1 MNLFKILTISLLT
14 ISFAFAADEATK
26 LHAADQS
33 LIDKALDSN
42 LTNASKAYAAYLAEV
57 AKAQDKTIKELEAV
71 KAAAM
76 KRGNLALANAA
87 DAQIKSVK
95 DGALAE
101 RAVDLN
107 KQKGDLLGETGTR
120 QVTIDATTDGQ
131 VIANAK
137 KGQTIVL
144 QYVSG
149 TWGDGGSGKG
159 SPDAEATVKTCR
171 MQLVTPSA
179 VVDVPTNTVKSAFKY
194 KVTEDGECTVRM
206 VDTVRK
212 DNTGSVVYTV
222 TVK

>member
-1 MNLFKILTISLLT
+1 MYYVRTTLLT
-14 ISFAFAADEATK
+14 LFAVLAFAADEAPK
-26 LHAADQS
+26 LSAADQL

-42 LTNASKAYAAYLAEV
+42 LQAASKAYAAYLAEIV
-57 AKAQDKTIKELEAV
+57 KAQEKTIKDLEAV

-76 KRGNLALANAA
+76 KKGNLALANAA
-87 DAQIKSVK
+87 DGEIKKVK

-107 KQKGDLLGETGTR
+107 KKGDVPGDTGAH
-120 QVTIDATTDGQ
+120 QVTIEASTEGQ
-131 VIANAK
+131 VIASAK
-137 KGQTIVL
+137 KGQTIIL

-149 TWGDGGSGKG
+149 TWGDGGNGKG
-159 SPDAEATVKTCR
+159 SPDSEGTVKTCR
-171 MQLVTPSA
+171 MQLVAPSS
-179 VVDVPTNTVKSAFKY
+179 VVDVPTNTVKNAFKY
-194 KVTEDGECTVRM
+194 KVTEDGEYSVRM